1 MATLLVIGAS
11 RGIGLETVRRA
22 LAAGHRVRALA
33 RGAAAIDLH
42 QPGLEKVA
50 ADALDATAVTRA
62 IEGADAVVQSLGA
75 GEKAAPQ
82 VILTGTTIF
91 RRHTR
96 ILIDAMRQPAS
107 AASSRLPGWA
117 RATAAGAAAF
127 STMR

>member
-50 ADALDATAVTRA
+50 AGRP
-62 IEGADAVVQSLGA
+62 S
-75 GEKAAPQ
+75 
-82 VILTGTTIF
+82 
-91 RRHTR
+91 
-96 ILIDAMRQPAS
+96 M
-107 AASSRLPGWA
+107 RLP
-117 RATAAGAAAF
+117 
-127 STMR
+127 